1 MATPMTP
8 LEEMALRE
16 SAMRWLERRSND
28 GLEALRYDEIEE
40 FPGEFRGRPIALKD
54 RQRGIFKPAV
64 FQEAALSVTTTFRA
78 PGAERPYDDAPG
90 PDGLLRY
97 KWRGEDPEQADN
109 RALRAAMAQGVP
121 LIWFYGVAEGL
132 YQPVFPVY
140 LVAEEPEHQQ
150 FAVLVGE
157 ENQLHG
163 SGVLGPVDFVHSPLQ
178 RRYAMQ
184 LAKRRLHQPV
194 FRSQVLAA
202 YQTRCAVCSF
212 RHGELLDAAHI
223 VPDSHERGIA
233 DVTNGLSLCKIH
245 HSAFDI
251 GFLGIRPDHVIEIR
265 QDLLKEI
272 DGPMLRHGLQEL
284 HHEKLRVL
292 PGQRRSRP
300 SSELLEIACDR
311 FRRRAS
317 A

>member
-1 MATPMTP
+1 MAAQMTP
-8 LEEMALRE
+8 PEEIALRE
-16 SAMRWLERRSND
+16 SAMDWLAMRSND
-28 GLEALRYDEIEE
+28 GRDAMRYDEISE
-40 FPGEFRGRPIALKD
+40 FPGQFRGRPIALKD
-54 RQRGIFKPAV
+54 RQKGIFKPAV
-64 FQEAALSVTTTFRA
+64 LQEAALSVTTTFRA
-78 PGAERPYDDAPG
+78 PGAQRPYDDAPG
-90 PDGLLRY
+90 PDGLVRY
-97 KWRGEDPEQADN
+97 KWRGEDPQHADN
-109 RALRAAMAQGVP
+109 RSLRAAMALRVP
-121 LIWFYGVAEGL
+121 LIWFYGVAVGV
-132 YQPVFPVY
+132 YQPIFPVY
-140 LVAEEPEHQQ
+140 LVAEEPEHHQ

-202 YQTRCAVCSF
+202 YQTQCAVCSF

-223 VPDSHERGIA
+223 VPDNHERGIA

-251 GFLGIRPDHVIEIR
+251 GFLGIRPDHVVEIR
-265 QDLLKEI
+265 QDLLEEV

-284 HHEKLRVL
+284 HRQRLRVL
-292 PGQRRSRP
+292 PRQRRSRP
-300 SSELLEIACDR
+300 SSELLEIAYER
-311 FRRRAS
+311 FRTRAS